1 MLQIFI
7 DTFVQRLGDAAAAGL
22 YEAIGIV
29 LPIKPSTVAICALP
43 VIIHHPHSSLAL
55 IHNHSCTNIW
65 VKFRNTP
72 LFFFVSPK
80 VFPECSPKE
89 RKKG

>member
-43 VIIHHPHSSLAL
+43 VIIYPHSSLAL
-55 IHNHSCTNIW
+55 YTII
-65 VKFRNTP
+65 VVLIF
-72 LFFFVSPK
+72 
-80 VFPECSPKE
+80 
-89 RKKG
+89 G